1 VLLKTLQL
9 GHVLLESGQLLLIG
23 DGVLLQSSEGGL
35 ILLFQL
41 TLLQHLLLELLVQL
55 LQLLQLGQL
64 LAVLL
69 EGSLQLAL
77 FALISSIAATSTGG
91 GSGNVLL
98 VVDNFPTRFGLWPF
112 RRGQIGQVGH
122 IPNRRRWVAGR
133 RRCGQGHCGRQYSL
147 PRWWS

>member
-1 VLLKTLQL
+1 MLLKTLQL

-77 FALISSIAATSTGG
+77 FALISSIAATSI

-98 VVDNFPTRFGLWPF
+98 VVDNLPTRFGLWPF
-112 RRGQIGQVGH
+112 RRGQIGQIGH

-147 PRWWS
+147 PRRWS

>member
-1 VLLKTLQL
+1 MLLKTLQL

-77 FALISSIAATSTGG
+77 FALISSIAATSI

-98 VVDNFPTRFGLWPF
+98 VVDNLPTRFGLWPF
-112 RRGQIGQVGH
+112 RRGQIGQIGH
-122 IPNRRRWVAGR
+122 IPNGRRWVAG
-133 RRCGQGHCGRQYSL
+133 RCGQGHCGRQYSL
-147 PRWWS
+147 PRRWS